1 MGVKIDV
8 DEFLDKY
15 NKLYESN
22 QEFLKKSKVPER
34 TKGYLKCMEDTMY
47 LLRRAK
53 KESDPE

>member
-1 MGVKIDV
+1 MGKKIDV

-15 NKLYESN
+15 HKLYEAN
-22 QEFLKKSKVPER
+22 QEFLKKSKVPEQ

-53 KESDPE
+53 EESDLE